1 MPFKDNL
8 SKITKSVT
16 GGAKTAAKK
25 SGEVYEITKI
35 NMSLSSEEDKL
46 KSIYTE
52 LGKAAFEEFEKGTLT
67 NENLISF
74 YNQAADCKKTINEL
88 KEKINELKKIK
99 YCVNCG
105 AKIDIST
112 AFCPKCGAKNEIINL
127 EEKET
132 ETEDN
137 QNTNTEN
144 TYEEDKKECPDN
156 NAAPYKTC
164 PNCGMIVTEDAEYC
178 SNCNTKLK

>member
-35 NMSLSSEEDKL
+35 NISLSSEEDKL

-52 LGKAAFEEFEKGTLT
+52 LGKAAFEEFEKGASV
-67 NENLISF
+67 NENLTSL

-88 KEKINELKKIK
+88 KEKVNELKKIK

-105 AKIDIST
+105 AKLDIST
-112 AFCPKCGAKNEIINL
+112 AFCPKCGAKNEIINS
-127 EEKET
+127 EEK

-137 QNTNTEN
+137 QNANTEN
-144 TYEEDKKECPDN
+144 TCEEDKKECPDN
-156 NAAPYKTC
+156 NAASCKTC
-164 PNCGMIVTEDAEYC
+164 PNCGMIVTEDAEIGRAHV
-178 SNCNTKLK
+178 

>member
-1 MPFKDNL
+1 MPFKNSL

-16 GGAKTAAKK
+16 DGAKTAAKK
-25 SGEVYEITKI
+25 AGEVYEITKI
-35 NMSLSSEEDKL
+35 NISLSSEEDKL
-46 KSIYTE
+46 KSAYTE
-52 LGKAAFEEFEKGTLT
+52 LGKAAFEEFEKGTLV
-67 NENLISF
+67 NEKLISF

-88 KEKINELKKIK
+88 KEKVNELKEIK

-112 AFCPKCGAKNEIINL
+112 AFCPKCGAKNEITNS

-132 ETEDN
+132 EGN

-144 TYEEDKKECPDN
+144 TCEEDKKECPN
-156 NAAPYKTC
+156 NDAAPYKTC
-164 PNCGMIVTEDAEYC
+164 PNCGMILTEDAEYC